1 MHVNDKLEEVK
12 ALMSDISDDAQKIIG
27 MVQMSIPVAEGL
39 VQRVLDR
46 AEQAKQIFTTEES
59 HGRHA

>member
-1 MHVNDKLEEVK
+1 MHINDRIEKVK
-12 ALMSDISDDAQKIIG
+12 ALVSDIADDAQKILA

-46 AEQAKQIFTTEES
+46 AEQAKRIFTVEES
-59 HGRHA
+59 HGRRA

>member
-1 MHVNDKLEEVK
+1 MHINDRIEEVK
-12 ALMSDISDDAQKIIG
+12 SLVSDIADDAQKLLG
-27 MVQMSIPVAEGL
+27 MVQMSIPIAEGL
-39 VQRVLDR
+39 VKRVLDR